1 MKDVRKPFNYAMICA
16 MPDDRIRPKKSLGQH
31 FLLDKNIIEKI
42 IDVAHIM
49 PDETVVE
56 IGPGRGDMT
65 RRLAEVSGQVIAIEL
80 DNRLYMYLKKD
91 LKGITNLELIHEDAL
106 GFAYEEIPGEFK
118 VVANLPYYISTPI
131 IFRLMEVKEKISS
144 MTLMLQKEVA
154 ERIIAAPGTKEY
166 GVLSISVGYYCHPKI
181 EFYVSR
187 NSFSPKPNVDSAV
200 LTLLSRKTPRF
211 PVNDISLFF
220 KTVRAS
226 FSSRRKILKNAL
238 RALGCSDEMIGLA
251 LEKSGIDPKRR
262 GETLTIEEFAGL
274 SDTLFDMS
282 HKGMIK

>member
-1 MKDVRKPFNYAMICA
+1 MKD
-16 MPDDRIRPKKSLGQH
+16 DRLRPKKSLGQH
-31 FLLDKNIIEKI
+31 FLLDKNIIDKI
-42 IDVAHIM
+42 INVAHIM
-49 PDETVVE
+49 PGETVVE
-56 IGPGRGDMT
+56 IGPGRGIMT
-65 RRLAEVSGQVIAIEL
+65 RRLAEVSGKLIAIEL
-80 DNRLYMYLKKD
+80 DNRLYTYLKED
-91 LKGITNLELIHEDAL
+91 LKGINNLDLIHEDAL

-118 VVANLPYYISTPI
+118 VVANLPYYISTPM
-131 IFRLMEVKEKISS
+131 IFRLMEVKEKITS

-200 LTLLSRKTPRF
+200 LTLLSRKTPRV
-211 PVNDISLFF
+211 PVKDLSLFF

-226 FSSRRKILKNAL
+226 FSSRRKVLKNAL
-238 RALGCSDEMIGLA
+238 RALGAPDEMIGLA

-282 HKGMIK
+282 HKGMIR

>member
-1 MKDVRKPFNYAMICA
+1 MKANWY
-16 MPDDRIRPKKSLGQH
+16 KKSLGQH

-42 IDVAHIM
+42 INVAHIK
-49 PDETVVE
+49 PGETIVE
-56 IGPGRGDMT
+56 IGPGRGIMT
-65 RRLAEVSGQVIAIEL
+65 RRLTEVSGQVIAIEL
-80 DNRLYMYLKKD
+80 DNRLYTYLKED
-91 LKGITNLELIHEDAL
+91 LKGITNLELVHEDAL
-106 GFAYEEIPGEFK
+106 GFAYEEIHGEFK
-118 VVANLPYYISTPI
+118 VVANLPYYISTPM
-131 IFRLMEVKEKISS
+131 IFRLMEVKEKITS

-166 GVLSISVGYYCHPKI
+166 GILSITVGYYCRPRI

-200 LTLLSRKTPRF
+200 LTLLSRKTPRVQ
-211 PVNDISLFF
+211 VNDLSLFF

-226 FSSRRKILKNAL
+226 FSSRRKVLKNAL
-238 RALGCSDEMIGLA
+238 RALGAPDEIIGPA